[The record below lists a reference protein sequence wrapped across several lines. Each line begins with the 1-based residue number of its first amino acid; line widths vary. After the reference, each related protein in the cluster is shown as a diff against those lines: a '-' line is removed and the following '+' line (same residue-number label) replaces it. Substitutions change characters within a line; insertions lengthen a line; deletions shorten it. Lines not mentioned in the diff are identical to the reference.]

1 MLSNRAGETMRR
13 LICIPIIHTQSDMG
27 TIASS
32 VKAEYIGKYGKAKYQ
47 EHLKTI
53 DSMWQGIKEKLAKL
67 KLDYS
72 KARIYQ
78 DGLPVCGK
86 EKEIVTSVAS
96 SGSQNHKIILDL
108 MKQGAELEGTE
119 DKELLLEEYAG
130 IKNILQIKDKA
141 EKERMLKGYNKDK
154 KGLLAKR
161 DRFIAERISQTL
173 KEGETGI
180 LFIGLL
186 HRVDKCLAKDIKIE
200 YLIYRLPFKAG
211 SEY

>member
-1 MLSNRAGETMRR
+1 MGSLAG
-13 LICIPIIHTQSDMG
+13 
-27 TIASS
+27 S

-47 EHLKTI
+47 EHTKAI
-53 DSMWQGIKEKLAKL
+53 DSMWQGIKGKLAKL
-67 KLDYS
+67 KLDYA

-96 SGSQNHKIILDL
+96 SGSQNHKIVLDL
-108 MKQGAELEGTE
+108 MKQGAKLEGTE
-119 DKELLLEEYAG
+119 DKELLLKEYTT

-141 EKERMLKGYNKDK
+141 EKERMLKEYSKDK
-154 KGLLAKR
+154 KELLAGR
-161 DRFIAERISQTL
+161 DRFIAERINQTL
-173 KEGETGI
+173 KEGEIGI

-186 HRVDKCLAKDIKIE
+186 HKIDKYLAKDIKIE

-211 SEY
+211 SGY